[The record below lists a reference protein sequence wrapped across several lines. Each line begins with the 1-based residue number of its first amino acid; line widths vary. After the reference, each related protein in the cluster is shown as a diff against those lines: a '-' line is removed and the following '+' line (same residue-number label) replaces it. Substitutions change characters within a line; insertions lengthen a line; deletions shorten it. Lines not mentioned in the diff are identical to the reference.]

1 MKDELRTDGDP
12 IAWRT
17 WSSAQNQLWQLRQPA
32 PPLNFLFFF
41 WTHAVRAMTAVTV
54 KKFYSL
60 VAMYLTSL
68 RT

>member
-1 MKDELRTDGDP
+1 MDTEEGSGEITRK
-12 IAWRT
+12 
-17 WSSAQNQLWQLRQPA
+17 A
-32 PPLNFLFFF
+32 PTPFFF